1 MPGPPRFA
9 RGMGATPPVRLSRPP
24 LERMMHI
31 HEQLSSGRKPNCST
45 LAQEFEVSTKTIQRD
60 LDFMRDRWTL
70 PIAYDEAGHFYHY
83 TTPVNQLPTV
93 TISEGE
99 LVALLV
105 AQKAVEQYRGTPFEG
120 PLSTAFSKLVAQ
132 LPGNVTV
139 ALGDAKAV
147 ISFRSA
153 GASAGDLE
161 TFRRISTAVLQSFEI
176 EFNYRKLAG
185 DGLESRRVRPW
196 HLACVNNQWYVI
208 GWDCVREARRTFA
221 VPRIRDVKL
230 TKVRFTRPQDFSIET
245 YLGSSFGIIAG
256 EGDHKIKVRF
266 DAFASQLVRE
276 RFWHSSQTI
285 TEKRDGTVELQ
296 LRLGSLEEVERWIL
310 GWGEHAEVLSPTAL
324 RRRIAAVAKQIA
336 VKHA

>member
-1 MPGPPRFA
+1 
-9 RGMGATPPVRLSRPP
+9 MGVTPTVRHSRPP
-24 LERMMHI
+24 LERMMQI
-31 HEQLSSGRKPNCST
+31 HEQLSSGSKPNCST
-45 LAQEFEVSTKTIQRD
+45 LAREFEVSTKTIQRD

-70 PIAYDEAGHFYHY
+70 PIAYDEVAHSYYY
-83 TTPVNQLPTV
+83 TEPVNQLPTV

-105 AQKAVEQYRGTPFEG
+105 AQKAVEQYRGTPFEQ

-132 LPGNVTV
+132 LPGRVTV
-139 ALGDAKAV
+139 ALGDARAV
-147 ISFRSA
+147 ISFRSP

-161 TFRRISTAVLQSFEI
+161 TFRRISTAVLQSVEI
-176 EFNYRKLAG
+176 GFGYRKLSSG
-185 DGLESRRVRPW
+185 GPEQRRVQPW

-208 GWDCVREARRTFA
+208 GWDCDRGARRTFA
-221 VPRIRDVKL
+221 VPRMRDVKL
-230 TKVRFTRPQDFSIET
+230 TKTRFTRPQDFSIEA

-256 EGDHKIKVRF
+256 EGDHEIRVRF

-285 TEKRDGTVELQ
+285 TERRDGTVDLQ

-310 GWGEHAEVLSPTAL
+310 GLGEHAEVLKPVAL
-324 RRRIAAVAKQIA
+324 RRQIAEIAHKIA
-336 VKHA
+336 VKHK